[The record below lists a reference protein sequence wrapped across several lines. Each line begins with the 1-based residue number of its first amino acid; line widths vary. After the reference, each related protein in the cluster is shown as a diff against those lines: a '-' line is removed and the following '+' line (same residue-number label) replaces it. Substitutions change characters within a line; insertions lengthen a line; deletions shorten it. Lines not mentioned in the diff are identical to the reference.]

1 MDKPKIIIALIAL
14 NLCFAASALFF
25 FLDNGSLR
33 EQFAALNQER
43 DDALAKLTIADKD
56 RQLLQTRLNASAQAS
71 EEADEESNEKLLK
84 LLEQKDRDIVA
95 LKDALASAD
104 RQVAAQANAQQND
117 RRRPTRNDNERRGNM
132 QDRMERMRA
141 ENPERYEQM
150 IAWRENARK
159 QAEERQQKRDEFLD
173 KINTARLSNSQ
184 RDAINDYRALLQ
196 ANQEL
201 AANAMAG
208 DQESGRE
215 MWANQRAINEL
226 SNSVRDIL
234 IEQTAGSKTASEI
247 KTILD
252 ITSAGGFGGG
262 LGGGRSG
269 GPGGGPGGGR
279 GRR

>member
-14 NLCFAASALFF
+14 NLCFAAAALFF

-269 GPGGGPGGGR
+269 GPGGGPGGR